1 VALLDAIA
9 LVLSSSLDG
18 CGRFAIAFVSSKA
31 VRAVTAIAG
40 VETAAG
46 REVRRVMVAISH
58 GASISRLPPI
68 TDKQS
73 LLLGTITK
81 RSGRRWPRRAAPC
94 PWLSRGPLVR
104 RRGVGRALCA

>member
-73 LLLGTITK
+73 WLRLALSQRALAGA
-81 RSGRRWPRRAAPC
+81 PARRAVPVA
-94 PWLSRGPLVR
+94 
-104 RRGVGRALCA
+104 

>member
-68 TDKQS
+68 TENQS
-73 LLLGTITK
+73 LVRLALTQRARAGA
-81 RSGRRWPRRAAPC
+81 RARRAVPVA
-94 PWLSRGPLVR
+94 
-104 RRGVGRALCA
+104 